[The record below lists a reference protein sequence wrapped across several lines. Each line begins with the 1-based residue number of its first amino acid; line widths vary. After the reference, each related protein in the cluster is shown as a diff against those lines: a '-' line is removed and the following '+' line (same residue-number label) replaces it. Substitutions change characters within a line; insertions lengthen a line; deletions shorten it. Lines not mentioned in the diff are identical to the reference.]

1 MLEDMEEGEDDANSL
16 ADSDDSDAEYEI
28 LRLVDICFGDPND
41 TGKPGIHFQVYIL
54 FM

>member
-1 MLEDMEEGEDDANSL
+1 MEEGEGGVDSL

-28 LRLVDICFGDPND
+28 LCLVDICFGDPND
-41 TGKPGIHFQVYIL
+41 TGKPGIHFQVYVL